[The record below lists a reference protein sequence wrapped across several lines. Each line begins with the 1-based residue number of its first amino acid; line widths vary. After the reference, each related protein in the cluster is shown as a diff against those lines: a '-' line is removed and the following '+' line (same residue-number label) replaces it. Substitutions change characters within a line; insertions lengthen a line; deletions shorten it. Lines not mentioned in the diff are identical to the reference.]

1 MVYSATIPEGLI
13 TWADDN
19 IGLLGAPVQV
29 FQINR
34 FLDGKT
40 IKLFVTGPSMTLV
53 TSDPYA
59 VRYAIETLFED
70 AQFSDDWPQLSDLY
84 EKPEPGDI
92 N

>member
-1 MVYSATIPEGLI
+1 MVYNVTIPQGLI
-13 TWADDN
+13 TWADDS

-29 FQINR
+29 FQISR

-40 IKLFVTGPSMTLV
+40 IRLFGTGPKIELV
-53 TSDPYA
+53 ASNPYA

-70 AQFSDDWPQLSDLY
+70 AQFSDDWPQISDLY
-84 EKPEPGDI
+84 EQSEPGDI